1 MRPWLLVLAMVTWPG
16 LGQAGSSAPE
26 ARETE
31 RAIRNQGTGTPGSE
45 RAIDRARSPRTSP
58 KSGRATLDETKR
70 DARQRPAPG
79 QDGDGYRSP
88 TLDPAWRR
96 RND

>member
-1 MRPWLLVLAMVTWPG
+1 MLRCLAVLVIMVPS

-31 RAIRNQGTGTPGSE
+31 RAIHSQGTGTPGSE
-45 RAIDRARSPRTSP
+45 RAVDQARSPRTSP

-70 DARQRPAPG
+70 DARQRPAPAKN
-79 QDGDGYRSP
+79 GDGYRSP
-88 TLDPAWRR
+88 TLDPAWRH